1 MANLELSGFIR
12 AGGDGCGCSS
22 GGSVVEKLA
31 LLCGQ
36 AVYQSIIDTP
46 SGAPLRLDTTGAVG
60 DEFVDIDMLSGFTSL
75 EFLYLKSN
83 APMAI
88 RIGAAPARVTSSALV
103 APVVFTGGETFLVTI
118 DGTVV
123 STTFLAGGLTLA
135 AIANLI
141 NASAAGLGLATPRIT
156 VSGTALVIEGTE
168 THYDALTG
176 EGAVVIG
183 AGTGNALLGFSTAQ
197 AGYAAGEDVTFSGSA
212 MFEFQRYPYAPARIQ
227 ASGQASVTILAAGRT
242 SP

>member
-12 AGGDGCGCSS
+12 AGGDGCGCAGA
-22 GGSVVEKLA
+22 GGGTEQLG
-31 LLCGQ
+31 LLCGSGT
-36 AVYQSIIDTP
+36 YQSIIDTP
-46 SGAPLRLDTTGAVG
+46 TPIRLLTTGSVG
-60 DEFVDIDMLSGFTSL
+60 DEFVDVDMLAGFTSI

-83 APMAI
+83 APVAI
-88 RIGAAPARVTSSALV
+88 RIGAAAAALTSSVLV
-103 APVVFTGGETFLVTI
+103 SPVVFSGGEVFDVTI
-118 DGTVV
+118 DGTLV

-141 NASAAGLGLATPRIT
+141 NASAAGLGLPTPRVA
-156 VSGTALVIEGTE
+156 VSGSSLVISGVE
-168 THYDALTG
+168 TRYDAISG

-183 AGTGNALLGFSTAQ
+183 SGTANTLLGYSTAQ
-197 AGYAAGEDVTFSGSA
+197 AAYAAGEDVTFSGSA
-212 MFEFQRYPYAPARIQ
+212 MFEFQRYPNAPARIQ